1 MAEIIDWFEKKEIKY
16 LIGIV
21 LFQAKVGRG
30 PESVEGDLW
39 LIGWQA
45 HMIQT
50 KIVTR

>member
-1 MAEIIDWFEKKEIKY
+1 MALAEINKIFKYKKKLMI

-21 LFQAKVGRG
+21 LFQAMVGRG
-30 PESVEGDLW
+30 PESVKGDLW

-50 KIVTR
+50 K